1 MEMNRSMA
9 RSIIYNTL
17 SLGYTYPA
25 PPVYEWIAEG
35 EWVRHLEEAIDLLN
49 EEKLKEWLLPLEQWV
64 SRGRGEERSLEV
76 AREYTRLFI
85 NAFPH
90 VVAPPY
96 GSIYLEKDGL
106 VYGRSTTEVVRF
118 YHESGFSLK
127 EDLGDLPDHIAHELE
142 FMAILADRESLVS
155 PQERIKLEETQM
167 HFLSRFIYPWVPRF
181 CEKVMQESRS
191 PFYCSLSGLT
201 REFIQFDR
209 NYLGVPEELNSL
221 ELTESDIRG
230 G

>member
-17 SLGYTYPA
+17 SLGYTYPDNS
-25 PPVYEWIAEG
+25 VYRWLAEG
-35 EWVRHLEEAIDLLN
+35 EWVKRLEEAIDALH
-49 EEKLKEWLLPLEQWV
+49 EEKLKEWVLPLEQWV
-64 SRGRGEERSLEV
+64 FREPGEEKSLEV

-106 VYGRSTTEVVRF
+106 VYGRSTTEVLRF
-118 YHESGFSLK
+118 YHQSGFSLK

-142 FMAILADRESLVS
+142 FMAILASRESQVA
-155 PQERIKLEETQM
+155 PQEKIKLEETQM
-167 HFLSRFIYPWVPRF
+167 HFFSRFVYPWVPLF
-181 CEKVMQESRS
+181 CEKVMEESRS
-191 PFYCSLSGLT
+191 PFYSSLGGLT
-201 REFIQFDR
+201 REFIYFDR

-221 ELTESDIRG
+221 DTMESDIRG